1 MKGFLHN
8 KNFKTLLITLVI
20 LVVMSVLS
28 LADNS
33 VVSSAVNGITK
44 GLFQVSASAT
54 ASADTVSYDDLKKEN
69 EELKK
74 KNAELRSQLVD
85 YYETKSENDRLWK
98 YYDLKKENPSYKI
111 LPASVIRR
119 DANDDFY
126 SFTLDIGSSN
136 GVELNDPVI
145 TENGLVGWVC
155 RTDAGTCKVKTILSP
170 DTRAGAIDKKTGDLG
185 IVSGSAEY
193 SDQNL
198 TCLTKIAEDNKIKE
212 GDIIVTSGTGGVY
225 PGNLVIGEV
234 KELSFNSY
242 DTTRCAIIEPYE
254 DICTVTAA
262 AVITDFETKGEV
274 KQSNED

>member
-145 TENGLVGWVC
+145 TENGLIGWVC

-170 DTRAGAIDKKTGDLG
+170 DTRAGAVDKKTGDLG